1 MSILT
6 QQKSSIE
13 IQHMYIF
20 NTQNQ
25 CLKIS
30 IKKKNFKQYNVQK
43 LSHIFVTNG
52 TQQ

>member
-30 IKKKNFKQYNVQK
+30 IKKKNFKQYTKNY
-43 LSHIFVTNG
+43 HIY
-52 TQQ
+52 

>member
-6 QQKSSIE
+6 QQKSSIK

-25 CLKIS
+25 CLQIS
-30 IKKKNFKQYNVQK
+30 IKKKNFNRQK
-43 LSHIFVTNG
+43 LTHILVTNG